1 MGWSERWQ
9 VSSLQEMSLK
19 TAIQYLPLNQ
29 EKAALAQQARSHE
42 RSSIIRKQ
50 LVGPLIE
57 FELTKRAQLQLPS
70 APAEPSAQQL
80 EQMLDHLL
88 HLDTTIERFNL
99 SHLVQLHRFL
109 VPEDQEICRQHP
121 IAPLSPL
128 HEPLPPALIASA
140 LSRFFEWSQSPAF
153 AELHAVE
160 QMTLSQM
167 RLYEIYPF
175 ECYSEITVSFFSYY
189 FLLADGYLL
198 PSYQMVE
205 GAEFC
210 SALNAAFDFSTQ
222 NLINLNLRAC
232 QRAYDRLSTKF

>member
-109 VPEDQEICRQHP
+109 VPKIKRYAVNIRLHLFLPFTNRCL
-121 IAPLSPL
+121 PL
-128 HEPLPPALIASA
+128 
-140 LSRFFEWSQSPAF
+140 
-153 AELHAVE
+153 
-160 QMTLSQM
+160 
-167 RLYEIYPF
+167 
-175 ECYSEITVSFFSYY
+175 
-189 FLLADGYLL
+189 
-198 PSYQMVE
+198 
-205 GAEFC
+205 
-210 SALNAAFDFSTQ
+210 
-222 NLINLNLRAC
+222 
-232 QRAYDRLSTKF
+232 